1 MAAALQ
7 QANRQPGP
15 LTPPPS
21 VRRGSHWLQASASP
35 AMPEKVPGA
44 SRGVRSLCLSGWE
57 PGPESNLWQRAGEG
71 RAEAASCGRHF
82 AWQWASASAP
92 RTLSTALSTW
102 CNHCPSAYRA
112 GALTDCFA
120 SVLQI
125 VFSAGIHLRITV
137 QTKRMFEVLVRARL
151 CRQCAALLTSPAA
164 LDQSASE
171 AARLGR
177 PPSREAGRTEGGWRR
192 PRERQ
197 RIV

>member
-35 AMPEKVPGA
+35 AMPEKVPPCA
-44 SRGVRSLCLSGWE
+44 CLVGS
-57 PGPESNLWQRAGEG
+57 PGPSLTFARGQRAGVG

-102 CNHCPSAYRA
+102 CNRCPSAYRA